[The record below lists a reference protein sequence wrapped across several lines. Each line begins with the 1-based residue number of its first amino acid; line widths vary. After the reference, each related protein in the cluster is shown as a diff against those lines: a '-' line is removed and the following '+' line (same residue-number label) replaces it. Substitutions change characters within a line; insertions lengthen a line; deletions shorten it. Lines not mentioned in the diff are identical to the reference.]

1 MSDSG
6 SSIYAKTNEFGVDLS
21 QYGVLVVDDESFML
35 HIVSTI
41 VSKMLPGQLERAASG
56 QAALNILSRYRDRIG
71 LVVSD
76 CNMKPING
84 LEFLKI
90 VRSGGVQGVARD
102 LPFIMVTG
110 HGDEPMVKQAIEMDV
125 HGYCVKPVAPEKLAS
140 VVKRAITQ
148 PIDLKPALNY
158 RSLKLVKP
166 TKTPYGESK
175 F

>member
-1 MSDSG
+1 MSDQG
-6 SSIYAKTNEFGVDLS
+6 SSIYAKTNELGVDLS
-21 QYGVLVVDDESFML
+21 QHGVLCVDDESFML
-35 HIVSTI
+35 HIVST
-41 VSKMLPGQLERAASG
+41 VMSKMLPGHLERASSG
-56 QAALNILSRYRDRIG
+56 QAALNILSAMRDRIG

-90 VRSGGVQGVARD
+90 VRSGGVPGVRRD

-110 HGDEPMVKQAIEMDV
+110 HGDEPMVKQAIQMDV
-125 HGYCVKPVAPEKLAS
+125 HGYCVKPVAPEKLAAA
-140 VVKRAITQ
+140 VQRAITQ
-148 PIDLKPALNY
+148 PIDLKPALTY

-166 TKTPYGESK
+166 TTTPYGESK